1 MALERDARLELVR
14 GLVGREALEDGLGTA
29 PKSLISTPDLLSL
42 KQAAAVAGMT
52 AAADAT
58 ETRDPSRNARR
69 NIVDLGSQWLAKS
82 SGCASGL

>member
-1 MALERDARLELVR
+1 
-14 GLVGREALEDGLGTA
+14 
-29 PKSLISTPDLLSL
+29 LISTPGLLSL

-69 NIVDLGSQWLAKS
+69 NIVDMAPRFARKTMEE
-82 SGCASGL
+82 ASGQ